1 MRRIFLWLLAA
12 LPLVGL
18 RTSASFDPVPLRI
31 MTSIFPLAEFAK
43 EIAAGRG
50 VVSLLLPPGAGI
62 HTWQPRASDIV
73 RLSSADLFIQVG
85 AGLEPW
91 INSLLKSISSANL
104 KVLAVADSLPLEEHR
119 HEEDREME
127 ADPHVWLDF
136 GLDIKIADLIAA
148 KLTEIDP
155 PGAAAYQAGASRHKG
170 RLQELDAAYSQGL
183 SRCASK
189 DLVIG
194 GHAAFGYLAKR
205 YGLKALSLSG
215 LSPDAEARPSRL
227 MAAVAWGKQHDVR
240 AVFMEANASSQM
252 SEMLAQELQA
262 EILVLHAAANLN
274 KKEWESGL
282 SFFDIMEQNL
292 VNLKKGLACE

>member
-1 MRRIFLWLLAA
+1 
-12 LPLVGL
+12 
-18 RTSASFDPVPLRI
+18 
-31 MTSIFPLAEFAK
+31 
-43 EIAAGRG
+43 
-50 VVSLLLPPGAGI
+50 
-62 HTWQPRASDIV
+62 
-73 RLSSADLFIQVG
+73 
-85 AGLEPW
+85 
-91 INSLLKSISSANL
+91 
-104 KVLAVADSLPLEEHR
+104 
-119 HEEDREME
+119 ME

-136 GLDIKIADLIAA
+136 GLDMKIADLIAA

-155 PGAAAYQAGASRHKG
+155 PGAAAYQAGASRLKG

-183 SRCASK
+183 SHCASK

-227 MAAVAWGKQHDVR
+227 MAAVTWGKQHDVR

-252 SEMLAQELQA
+252 SEMLAQELHA